1 MDDLDPLLTEPPG
14 PDDSAEAHAEAA
26 KRQEA
31 RKAFDTRA
39 PLLGSFLGD
48 AVAAMER
55 RATGAEKPLPIPH
68 LPSVAEAL
76 CGGLW
81 PGMHVLVGNTGSGK
95 SQFALQ
101 LSYEA
106 AKQGAPVLYIG
117 LELGR
122 TDLAARMLGLASG
135 KRWSRLYLGE
145 DLGELREI
153 AATHGPELE
162 RLPWRLEVAPPYG
175 WSYRELEPRV
185 RALVEH
191 YGESQYPPL
200 VVLDFA
206 QLVASPKDEP
216 TEAVRERI
224 QKAAY
229 AGRAVARECGAAVLM
244 VSSTARAN
252 YGKLWGA
259 VDTGSNGKPQSGAKP
274 AWGAPAY
281 LVVGMGKESGEVE
294 YSADSVLVLASEPRK
309 DGAPFT
315 RVHLAVAKQRF
326 GPSTWVHGLRFDG
339 GRFKE
344 STSESV
350 TLSRKG

>member
-1 MDDLDPLLTEPPG
+1 MTEPDPFLEDPPG
-14 PDDSAEAHAEAA
+14 PDDSDAAA
-26 KRQEA
+26 KRAKEA
-31 RKAFDTRA
+31 REAAEAFEGNA

-48 AVAAMER
+48 AIEAMDR

-68 LPSVAEAL
+68 LPRVAEAL

-106 AKQGAPVLYIG
+106 AKQGAPVLYVG

-135 KRWSRLYLGE
+135 KRWSRLFLGE
-145 DLGELREI
+145 DLEELREV
-153 AATHGPELE
+153 AARYGPELKK
-162 RLPWRLEVAPPYG
+162 LPWRLEIAPPYG

-191 YGESQYPPL
+191 YGETPSPPL

-206 QLVASPKDEP
+206 QLVASPEGEP
-216 TEAVRERI
+216 VEAVRERI

-229 AGRAVARECGAAVLM
+229 AARAAAREHGAAVLLI
-244 VSSTARAN
+244 SSTARAS
-252 YGKLWGA
+252 YGRLWG
-259 VDTGSNGKPQSGAKP
+259 DRETDSKGKPKNGSKP
-274 AWGAPAY
+274 AWDSPAY
-281 LVVGMGKESGEVE
+281 LLVGLGKESGEVE
-294 YSADSVLVLASEPRK
+294 YSADSVLVLAAEPRE
-309 DGAPFT
+309 DGAKFT
-315 RVHLAVAKQRF
+315 KVHLAVAKQRF
-326 GPSTWVHGLRFDG
+326 GPSTWVKDLRFDG

-344 STSESV
+344 SELPKRGTAIE
-350 TLSRKG
+350 

>member
-1 MDDLDPLLTEPPG
+1 MTDPYLDDPPG
-14 PDDSAEAHAEAA
+14 PDDSAAAAEQAKEAREAAEAF
-26 KRQEA
+26 E
-31 RKAFDTRA
+31 DRA

-68 LPSVAEAL
+68 LPRVEKAL

-122 TDLAARMLGLASG
+122 TDLAARMLGLASE
-135 KRWSRLYLGE
+135 KKWSRLFLGD
-145 DLGELREI
+145 DLGELREV
-153 AATHGPELE
+153 AAKYGPELE
-162 RLPWRLEVAPPYG
+162 QLPWRLEVAPPYG

-191 YGESQYPPL
+191 YGKNQYPPL

-206 QLVASPKDEP
+206 QLVASPKGESV
-216 TEAVRERI
+216 ESIRERI

-229 AGRAVARECGAAVLM
+229 AARASALEHGVAVLLI
-244 VSSTARAN
+244 SSTARGS
-252 YGKLWGA
+252 YRRLWGEA
-259 VDTGSNGKPQSGAKP
+259 ETDNKGRTNPDSKPP
-274 AWGAPAY
+274 WGGPAY
-281 LVVGMGKESGEVE
+281 QLVGLGKESGEVE
-294 YSADSVLVLASEPRK
+294 YSADSVLVLAAESRK
-309 DGAPFT
+309 DGAQFT
-315 RVHLAVAKQRF
+315 RMHLAVAKQRF
-326 GPSTWVHGLRFDG
+326 GPPTWVKDLRFDG
-339 GRFKE
+339 GRFAE
-344 STSESV
+344 AEEDV
-350 TLSRKG
+350 PV